1 MSSFLGLYNYWIVIF
16 LMMAGFYN
24 VIARGNLIRKMIGL
38 NIFQTSVFLLY
49 ISMGKV
55 EGGTAPILAE
65 GVTTYSN
72 PLPHVLILTAI
83 VVGIAT
89 TAVGLALV
97 VRIRDGLRNYRRRRD
112 PTPGRGVVIAAHLPA
127 LQIVLPLVA
136 APLCL
141 LLRPRRLLWPFVVAV
156 GWGTLALAALLLQ
169 QVLSSGPISYA
180 LGGWSAPWGI
190 EFRVDVLNA
199 YLILLVALIGA
210 VVLSYAPASAARE
223 VEADRRPYF
232 CAIFLLCLAGL
243 LGIAITGD
251 VFNVFV
257 FMEISSL
264 SAYGLISLGRDRR
277 ALMATY
283 NYLVLGTIGATFILI
298 GIGLMYA
305 MTGTLN
311 MADLA
316 TRIKAVDHTRTIH
329 VAFAFISVGFTLK
342 MALFPLHIWLP
353 NAYTYA
359 PSAVTAFI
367 AATAT
372 KVAAYAFLRFVFT
385 IFGADFAFGTMH
397 LDVLLL
403 PLALLGIFIASAVA
417 IYQTDL
423 KRLLAYSSVAQIGY
437 VMLGISLG
445 SATGLTAGIVHLFNH
460 ALMKAALFLAAGCIF
475 LRINSVQ
482 LADLSGLGKRLP
494 LTSCAFVLAGLG
506 LVGMPFT
513 VGFISKWYLILG
525 ALEHGWWP
533 VAALVVISSLLAL
546 VYIWRFVEIAY
557 FRPVPEDA
565 EPVSEA
571 PLSMQ
576 IPVWL
581 LIALTIGLGMQT
593 SLTAG
598 VARKAAHWL
607 LGAAP

>member
-1 MSSFLGLYNYWIVIF
+1 M
-16 LMMAGFYN
+16 
-24 VIARGNLIRKMIGL
+24 
-38 NIFQTSVFLLY
+38 
-49 ISMGKV
+49 
-55 EGGTAPILAE
+55 
-65 GVTTYSN
+65 
-72 PLPHVLILTAI
+72 
-83 VVGIAT
+83 
-89 TAVGLALV
+89 
-97 VRIRDGLRNYRRRRD
+97 
-112 PTPGRGVVIAAHLPA
+112 IAAHLPA

-141 LLRPRRLLWPFVVAV
+141 LLRPQRLLWPFVVAV

-169 QVLSSGPISYA
+169 QVLSYGPISYA
-180 LGGWSAPWGI
+180 LGGWSPPWGI

-210 VVLSYAPASAARE
+210 VVLTYAPASAARE
-223 VEADRRPYF
+223 VEAERRPYF

-251 VFNVFV
+251 AFNVFV

-283 NYLVLGTIGATFILI
+283 NYLILGTIGATFILI

-316 TRIKAVDHTRTIH
+316 GRIEAVSQTRTIH

-372 KVAAYAFLRFVFT
+372 KVAVYAFLRFVFT

-403 PLALLGIFIASAVA
+403 PLVLLGIFIASAVA

-437 VMLGISLG
+437 VMLGVSLG

-460 ALMKAALFLAAGCIF
+460 ALMKAALFPSRWLHLPPHQFPAIGRPQRVGQASAADFVRLCPRRLGASRRAVYRGLYQQVVLDLGCDRARLVASGCAGGDQFAAG
-475 LRINSVQ
+475 
-482 LADLSGLGKRLP
+482 
-494 LTSCAFVLAGLG
+494 AGL
-506 LVGMPFT
+506 
-513 VGFISKWYLILG
+513 Y
-525 ALEHGWWP
+525 
-533 VAALVVISSLLAL
+533 LAL
-546 VYIWRFVEIAY
+546 CRDRLFPPGS
-557 FRPVPEDA
+557 R
-565 EPVSEA
+565 
-571 PLSMQ
+571 
-576 IPVWL
+576 
-581 LIALTIGLGMQT
+581 
-593 SLTAG
+593 
-598 VARKAAHWL
+598 RC
-607 LGAAP
+607 